1 MKQKKEPPKTAKD
14 FELTALYV
22 SKEYLIDNEEV
33 EKKLIGVM
41 LQYSDIHAD
50 FFARVSSAMFAYEF
64 PRMVFTAAE
73 ALYRRGKNIDIFTV
87 WEEIKRGG
95 AEDDHN
101 LIFFNMGQ
109 LAAGM
114 TEHYYLN
121 DNILIL
127 QSYYTRRQG
136 YLLLGNMLQKMQTL
150 TEDAADVLTETMQL
164 CTGLLAA
171 TGATEQL
178 KEMPEVM
185 KTVFDALALRME
197 QGAQGV
203 TGIDMGIPTMNE
215 LLTGWQ
221 PGYLYIIAALTG
233 SGKTAFM
240 LHAAL
245 RAAQQGKHVLVISLE
260 MSALHL
266 GNRLMGLATDIPA
279 ENWAKGDITP
289 QQLAQAEAARADLE
303 RIDMRIH
310 DTGAITMQEVAMT
323 AKALHA
329 QGKCDMVCIDYLQLF
344 RGEQQYGKNREQEVA
359 QNSRIAKQIT
369 MQLNIPVL
377 LLSQFNREVY
387 GQKEQRPTLGNLR
400 ESGAIEQD
408 ADVVMLLHRPANA
421 DITTDKKTGYPTE
434 GLLVNIVAKNRNG
447 RTEDLYIGHNP
458 AMNRFVDYVPP
469 AEWIKKLAGG
479 GKKKSQF
486 DLFMEKKGEESP
498 EPPDIAEV

>member
-73 ALYRRGKNIDIFTV
+73 ALYHQGKNIDIFTV

-109 LAAGM
+109 LGAGM

-136 YLLLGNMLQKMQTL
+136 YLLLGNMIQKMQTL
-150 TEDAADVLTETMQL
+150 TEDAADVLTETIQL

-215 LLTGWQ
+215 LLMGWQ

-240 LHAAL
+240 LHSALQAA
-245 RAAQQGKHVLVISLE
+245 RQGKHVLIISLE

-266 GNRLMGLATDIPA
+266 GKVRHGVHRLPATFPRRTAVRKKPRTGSGTKQPHSQTDHHAAQYPRA
-279 ENWAKGDITP
+279 AAQPVQPRGVRTEGTAPHAGKPEGKRSDRTGCRCGDV
-289 QQLAQAEAARADLE
+289 AAPPCQCG
-303 RIDMRIH
+303 H
-310 DTGAITMQEVAMT
+310 
-323 AKALHA
+323 
-329 QGKCDMVCIDYLQLF
+329 
-344 RGEQQYGKNREQEVA
+344 
-359 QNSRIAKQIT
+359 
-369 MQLNIPVL
+369 P
-377 LLSQFNREVY
+377 Y
-387 GQKEQRPTLGNLR
+387 GQEDGISHRRATGQHRGKEQKRTHGG
-400 ESGAIEQD
+400 S
-408 ADVVMLLHRPANA
+408 LHRAQSS
-421 DITTDKKTGYPTE
+421 
-434 GLLVNIVAKNRNG
+434 
-447 RTEDLYIGHNP
+447 H
-458 AMNRFVDYVPP
+458 
-469 AEWIKKLAGG
+469 
-479 GKKKSQF
+479 
-486 DLFMEKKGEESP
+486 
-498 EPPDIAEV
+498 EPVR

>member
-14 FELTALYV
+14 FELTALYA

-73 ALYRRGKNIDIFTV
+73 ALYHQGKNIDIFTV

-109 LAAGM
+109 LGAGM

-136 YLLLGNMLQKMQTL
+136 YLLLGNMIQKMQTL
-150 TEDAADVLTETMQL
+150 TEDAADVLTETIQL

-178 KEMPEVM
+178 KEMPQVM
-185 KTVFDALALRME
+185 ETVFDALALRME

-215 LLTGWQ
+215 LLMGWQ
-221 PGYLYIIAALTG
+221 PGSVYH
-233 SGKTAFM
+233 SGTHGIGKNRI
-240 LHAAL
+240 HAAL
-245 RAAQQGKHVLVISLE
+245 RPPGGTAGKTCTYHQSGNVRPASGE
-260 MSALHL
+260 QADGTGYGHTGRGL
-266 GNRLMGLATDIPA
+266 G
-279 ENWAKGDITP
+279 
-289 QQLAQAEAARADLE
+289 E
-303 RIDMRIH
+303 RKHHPRT
-310 DTGAITMQEVAMT
+310 TGASRSRTRGPGENR
-323 AKALHA
+323 HA
-329 QGKCDMVCIDYLQLF
+329 H
-344 RGEQQYGKNREQEVA
+344 
-359 QNSRIAKQIT
+359 T
-369 MQLNIPVL
+369 
-377 LLSQFNREVY
+377 
-387 GQKEQRPTLGNLR
+387 
-400 ESGAIEQD
+400 
-408 ADVVMLLHRPANA
+408 
-421 DITTDKKTGYPTE
+421 
-434 GLLVNIVAKNRNG
+434 
-447 RTEDLYIGHNP
+447 
-458 AMNRFVDYVPP
+458 
-469 AEWIKKLAGG
+469 
-479 GKKKSQF
+479 
-486 DLFMEKKGEESP
+486 
-498 EPPDIAEV
+498 